1 MTTSGTSGIELAEVK
16 QTIRDTFHHLA
27 VEAGLK
33 HTGGHGQYSEF
44 SGHRSAWAAL
54 AARVRDSANLYAPAS
69 VRAVLSRIDWA
80 CA

>member
-1 MTTSGTSGIELAEVK
+1 MTTNGTTGIEMAEVK
-16 QTIRDTFHHLA
+16 QTIRDTFHRLA

-44 SGHRSAWAAL
+44 SGTRSAWLAL
-54 AARVRDSANLYAPAS
+54 AGRVRGSANSYAPAS